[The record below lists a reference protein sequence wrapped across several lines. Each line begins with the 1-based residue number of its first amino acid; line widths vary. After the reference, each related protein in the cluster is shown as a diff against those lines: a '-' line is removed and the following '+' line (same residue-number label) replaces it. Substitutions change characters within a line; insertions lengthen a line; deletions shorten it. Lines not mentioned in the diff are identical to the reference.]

1 MPSLPK
7 LVLFD
12 IDGTL
17 LDQHHQ
23 IPASTKEAVAL
34 LQAAGVHTAIATGR
48 TPSDFTWVCE
58 ELGIH
63 SYVSINGQY
72 VVHEGRVIYENR
84 MPLDLLHELSEF
96 ALAAGHMTAY
106 CGAGE
111 VCVSRH
117 AEPHLAAGFHSVNLP
132 YPKVD
137 PDYYRHSPVY
147 QGNLFITAEEEAAYA
162 SRFPSLR
169 LIRWHVQAVDF
180 LPAGSSK
187 AAGIDYLLQAFGV
200 THEEC
205 AAFGDGLNDL
215 EMLTA
220 VGIGV
225 AMGNGCPEAKEA
237 ANYVTASSSEHGIWD
252 ALQWLGLPQPAYMAR

>member
-1 MPSLPK
+1 MQSLPK

-17 LDQHHQ
+17 LDRSHQ

-48 TPSDFTWVCE
+48 SPSDFTWVCD
-58 ELGIH
+58 ELGIR

-72 VVHEGRVIYENR
+72 VVHEGEVIYENR
-84 MPLDLLHELSEF
+84 IPVELLRELSAF
-96 ALAAGHMTAY
+96 ADASGHMTAY
-106 CGAGE
+106 CGSGE

-117 AEPHLAAGFHSVNLP
+117 AEPHLAVSFSSVNLP
-132 YPKVD
+132 HPKVD

-147 QGNLFITAEEEAAYA
+147 QGNIFMTAEEEALYIT
-162 SRFPSLR
+162 RFPSLR
-169 LIRWHVQAVDF
+169 FIRWHEQAVDY
-180 LPAGSSK
+180 LPVGSSK
-187 AAGIDYLLQAFGV
+187 AAGIAYLLQAFGV
-200 THEEC
+200 TAEEC

-215 EMLTA
+215 EMLSF
-220 VGIGV
+220 VGIGI

-237 ANYVTASSSEHGIWD
+237 ANYVTASSSDHGIWS
-252 ALQWLGLPQPAYMAR
+252 ALRWLGLPQPAYTVR

>member
-1 MPSLPK
+1 MQSLPK

-17 LDQHHQ
+17 LDHASQ

-72 VVHEGRVIYENR
+72 VVHEGAVIYENR
-84 MPLDLLHELSEF
+84 MPVDLLSELSAF
-96 ALAAGHMTAY
+96 AGDAGHMTAY
-106 CGAGE
+106 CGAGK
-111 VCVSRH
+111 VCVSRP
-117 AEPHLAAGFHSVNLP
+117 AEPHLEAGFASVNLP
-132 YPKVD
+132 YPEVD

-147 QGNLFITAEEEAAYA
+147 QGNIFMRAEEEALYI

-169 LIRWHVQAVDF
+169 FIRWHEQAVDF
-180 LPAGSSK
+180 LPAASSK
-187 AAGIDYLLQAFGV
+187 AAGLVHLLQAFGV
-200 THEEC
+200 AYEDC

-215 EMLTA
+215 EMLSA
-220 VGIGV
+220 VGIGI
-225 AMGNGCPEAKEA
+225 AMGNGCPEAKKA
-237 ANYVTASSSEHGIWD
+237 ANYVTASSSEHGIWS
-252 ALQWLGLPQPAYMAR
+252 ALQWLGLPQPAYLVR